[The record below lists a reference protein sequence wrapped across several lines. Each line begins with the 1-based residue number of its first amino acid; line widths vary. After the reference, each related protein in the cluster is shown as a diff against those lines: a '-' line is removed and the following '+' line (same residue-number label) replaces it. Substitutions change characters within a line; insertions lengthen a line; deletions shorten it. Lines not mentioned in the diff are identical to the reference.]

1 MGTHCSCCHSVCHL
15 YCFIV
20 ILIVSLTKLHLNVS
34 HCFLL
39 IVFCWNS
46 LLTIGCLVLQ
56 IKFKMLLVSFQESQD
71 CSPDVP
77 ALLVADRFSI
87 ALWPIWGFLTLPLLV
102 SCYLSFHLFSSLN
115 LDFDA
120 ACYYIPVMKKKLG
133 VVCSRYFPRA
143 CKVDRS

>member
-1 MGTHCSCCHSVCHL
+1 MLLLPFRLPPLLLYCHS
-15 YCFIV
+15 YCKFNQTT
-20 ILIVSLTKLHLNVS
+20 SQ
-34 HCFLL
+34 CFTLFSSDC
-39 IVFCWNS
+39 FCWNS

-120 ACYYIPVMKKKLG
+120 ACYYIPILQ
-133 VVCSRYFPRA
+133 Y
-143 CKVDRS
+143 